1 MGFVGRARE
10 LDALGGHL
18 DVVRR
23 GGRADRGV
31 AVLVRGR
38 RRVGKTR
45 LASEFAA
52 RSGAPTLYF
61 QAARGAAVS
70 EELALFADAVAA
82 SDLPGAAIAQG
93 NRPTTLTG
101 ALTLLAAALP
111 DDAPSV
117 VVLDEVPWLL
127 EAFPGGAGELQRAW
141 DTRLA
146 GKPVLL
152 LLLGSDL
159 AMMERLTGPD
169 QPFYARATEMV
180 IGPLTPRDVGAMTAS
195 EAFTAFDAY
204 LITGGLPLL
213 AQEWEAGRSP
223 AEFLA
228 ASFASPTSA
237 LVVSGARALEAE
249 FGEFTRARQ
258 VLSAIG
264 GRGER
269 TFTGIQGAIASPLR
283 TATSPA
289 SPSTTFTVSASVGS
303 DV

>member
-1 MGFVGRARE
+1 MSFVGRARE
-10 LDALGGHL
+10 LDALASQL

-31 AVLVRGR
+31 AVLFRGR

-52 RSGAPTLYF
+52 RSGAPTVYF

-70 EELALFADAVAA
+70 EELALFADAVAT
-82 SDLPGAAIAQG
+82 SGLPGAAIAQG

-111 DDAPSV
+111 DHAPSI
-117 VVLDEVPWLL
+117 VVLDEIPWLL
-127 EAFPGGAGELQRAW
+127 EGFPGGAGELQRAW

-180 IGPLTPRDVGAMTAS
+180 LGPLTPRDVGAMTAS
-195 EAFTAFDAY
+195 DAFTAFDAY

-213 AQEWEAGRSP
+213 AQEWEAGRS
-223 AEFLA
+223 
-228 ASFASPTSA
+228 SA
-237 LVVSGARALEAE
+237 
-249 FGEFTRARQ
+249 
-258 VLSAIG
+258 
-264 GRGER
+264 
-269 TFTGIQGAIASPLR
+269 P
-283 TATSPA
+283 
-289 SPSTTFTVSASVGS
+289 
-303 DV
+303 